1 MNVLQYEK
9 HIVRFSVSWQGINF
23 VETFGQVR
31 KNKSSKK
38 TKKKKIP
45 LALFF
50 LLLYVLRLIMMK
62 NKIDYAKNCCYL
74 INNKI
79 TRLNPNEK
87 YKYLKY

>member
-1 MNVLQYEK
+1 MNVLQYVK

-31 KNKSSKK
+31 KNKSSEKE
-38 TKKKKIP
+38 KKIH

-50 LLLYVLRLIMMK
+50 LLLYVLRLILMK